1 MGSLK
6 CFGLVTMQC
15 LIVTLGLVAS
25 AAAQYL
31 PYPYAA
37 GYPLLPYAVP
47 VAPFVAHPNGALV
60 PLEPKDVVDARAE
73 HLQAVADA
81 LKPAER
87 KRRSA
92 DPQFLPYA
100 AGYPFLPYAYA
111 VAPFVAHPNGAL
123 VPLEP
128 KDVLDARAEHLQAVA
143 DALNPAE
150 RKRGSADAQFLA
162 SPVLPYTAGYA
173 LPYAAGYPFLPYVA
187 PFVAHPN
194 GAVVPLEPKDVVD
207 ARAEHLQ
214 AVADA
219 LK

>member
-6 CFGLVTMQC
+6 CFGLVTMQF
-15 LIVTLGLVAS
+15 LIVALGLVAS
-25 AAAQYL
+25 AADQYL

-92 DPQFLPYA
+92 DAQFLPYA

-111 VAPFVAHPNGAL
+111 VAL
-123 VPLEP
+123 T
-128 KDVLDARAEHLQAVA
+128 
-143 DALNPAE
+143 PAE
-150 RKRGSADAQFLA
+150 RKRRSADAQFLA

-194 GAVVPLEPKDVVD
+194 GAVVHLEPKDVVD

-219 LK
+219 LKPAEE

>member
-6 CFGLVTMQC
+6 CFGLVTMQY
-15 LIVTLGLVAS
+15 LIVALGLVAT

-100 AGYPFLPYAYA
+100 YA

-128 KDVLDARAEHLQAVA
+128 KDV
-143 DALNPAE
+143 
-150 RKRGSADAQFLA
+150 
-162 SPVLPYTAGYA
+162 
-173 LPYAAGYPFLPYVA
+173 
-187 PFVAHPN
+187 
-194 GAVVPLEPKDVVD
+194 VD
-207 ARAEHLQ
+207 AR
-214 AVADA
+214 
-219 LK
+219 

>member
-1 MGSLK
+1 MGSLR
-6 CFGLVTMQC
+6 CFGLVTMQF
-15 LIVTLGLVAS
+15 LIVALGLVAS

-92 DPQFLPYA
+92 D
-100 AGYPFLPYAYA
+100 
-111 VAPFVAHPNGAL
+111 
-123 VPLEP
+123 
-128 KDVLDARAEHLQAVA
+128 
-143 DALNPAE
+143 
-150 RKRGSADAQFLA
+150 AQFLA

-219 LK
+219 LKPAEE

>member
-6 CFGLVTMQC
+6 CFGLVTMQF
-15 LIVTLGLVAS
+15 LIVALGLVAS

-92 DPQFLPYA
+92 DAQFPPYAAGYPLPYA
-100 AGYPFLPYAYA
+100 AGY
-111 VAPFVAHPNGAL
+111 
-123 VPLEP
+123 
-128 KDVLDARAEHLQAVA
+128 
-143 DALNPAE
+143 
-150 RKRGSADAQFLA
+150 S
-162 SPVLPYTAGYA
+162 
-173 LPYAAGYPFLPYVA
+173 FLPYVA

-219 LK
+219 LKPAEE

>member
-6 CFGLVTMQC
+6 CFGLVTMQY
-15 LIVTLGLVAS
+15 LIVALGLVAT

-81 LKPAER
+81 LNPAER

-92 DPQFLPYA
+92 DAEADAFYAAYPYA
-100 AGYPFLPYAYA
+100 APVTYAYA
-111 VAPFVAHPNGAL
+111 GVPFGSSTGLDPITQG
-123 VPLEP
+123 
-128 KDVLDARAEHLQAVA
+128 LDAATQGYA
-143 DALNPAE
+143 PYF
-150 RKRGSADAQFLA
+150 G
-162 SPVLPYTAGYA
+162 YTAGY
-173 LPYAAGYPFLPYVA
+173 YAGKQIGELSVIS
-187 PFVAHPN
+187 
-194 GAVVPLEPKDVVD
+194 
-207 ARAEHLQ
+207 
-214 AVADA
+214 
-219 LK
+219 